1 SGASLRA
8 RPGHPR
14 TRGVRLRAARDDGR
28 PRAERPRGRRSAA
41 LHPHRA
47 IRSLTRK
54 EFSMRK
60 TITSL
65 LAATVIAVPVA
76 NATAAVKAVKKTVV
90 RTKRFTG
97 STIDTGRYGLLRV
110 TIVVRKTTSIV
121 GTRKSV
127 KRRITSVSVPV
138 YPNDTDRSAFISQ
151 NA

>member
-1 SGASLRA
+1 
-8 RPGHPR
+8 
-14 TRGVRLRAARDDGR
+14 
-28 PRAERPRGRRSAA
+28 
-41 LHPHRA
+41 
-47 IRSLTRK
+47 
-54 EFSMRK
+54 MRK

-138 YPNDTDRSAFISQ
+138 YPNDTDRSALISQ
-151 NA
+151 NAIPVLVQEALRAQGARVDIVSGATYTSEAFAQSLQAAILAEKRW

>member
-1 SGASLRA
+1 
-8 RPGHPR
+8 
-14 TRGVRLRAARDDGR
+14 
-28 PRAERPRGRRSAA
+28 
-41 LHPHRA
+41 
-47 IRSLTRK
+47 
-54 EFSMRK
+54 MRK

-127 KRRITSVSVPV
+127 KRRVTSVSVPV

-151 NA
+151 NAIPVLVQEALRAQGARVDIVSGATYTSEAFAQSLQAAILAEKRW